1 MSDKRPPPTV
11 LIAEDDRW
19 TADLLVQLV
28 RSARCDANIQR
39 FEDGQ
44 QVLELCQRRP
54 PSLVIAS
61 SQLRGLDGLELLRQ
75 LRRDRS
81 RPLLPFFLI
90 GANADTAS
98 VRAALPL
105 HPTAYLTKPFE
116 AEKLLRRLQQVL
128 VAPGEEVVYT
138 PPAAPPSM
146 TLDAFLADQRESA
159 EGAPLLDGV
168 REALQRLNSRD
179 CALGELEALFGK
191 DPHLTAQLIAVANSA
206 QRARG
211 GNCQTLGQALPR
223 VGVVHALNLA
233 LGVALQRSANLAD
246 ETLAGQARHFWEC
259 SQRTADYA
267 HWLAERLKVDAERC
281 YTAGLLH
288 RLGDLA
294 VLRSLQDWRNAA
306 GALDEL
312 SIDSSLQRHSA
323 GFGGA
328 MRTRWRLPLDLRQLI
343 GAAYQ
348 LGSGVYSREALIMN
362 LAAQLAAQTPED
374 PPQALAETKAARMLG
389 LDKATLARLPVAQ
402 AS

>member
-1 MSDKRPPPTV
+1 MSAERPPPTV

-19 TADLLVQLV
+19 TSDLLAQLV

-44 QVLELCQRRP
+44 QVLDLCRRRT

-75 LRRDRS
+75 LRRDKS
-81 RPLLPFFLI
+81 KPLLPFFLI

-105 HPTAYLTKPFE
+105 QPTAYLTKPFE
-116 AEKLLRRLQQVL
+116 AEKLLRRLHQVL
-128 VAPGEEVVYT
+128 VEPGEEVVCAM
-138 PPAAPPSM
+138 PAAPPSM
-146 TLDAFLADQRESA
+146 SLDQFLADQRESA
-159 EGAPLLDGV
+159 EGAPLLNGV

-179 CALGELEALFGK
+179 CSLGELETLFGK

-206 QRARG
+206 ERARAG
-211 GNCQTLGQALPR
+211 KCQTLAQALPR
-223 VGVVHALNLA
+223 VGVVHAMNLA

-246 ETLAGQARHFWEC
+246 ETLAEQAQHFWEY

-267 HWLAERLKVDAERC
+267 HWLAERLKVDAELC

-312 SIDSSLQRHSA
+312 SIANALQRHSA

-343 GAAYQ
+343 GAAYL

-362 LAAQLAAQTPED
+362 LAAQLAAQTPDDE
-374 PPQALAETKAARMLG
+374 PQALAETKAARMLG
-389 LDKATLARLPVAQ
+389 LDKGTLSRLPVAQ

>member
-1 MSDKRPPPTV
+1 MQAFGGQEHHREV
-11 LIAEDDRW
+11 GG
-19 TADLLVQLV
+19 V
-28 RSARCDANIQR
+28 R
-39 FEDGQ
+39 
-44 QVLELCQRRP
+44 RR
-54 PSLVIAS
+54 
-61 SQLRGLDGLELLRQ
+61 
-75 LRRDRS
+75 
-81 RPLLPFFLI
+81 
-90 GANADTAS
+90 N
-98 VRAALPL
+98 
-105 HPTAYLTKPFE
+105 
-116 AEKLLRRLQQVL
+116 VL
-128 VAPGEEVVYT
+128 VADRFGLH
-138 PPAAPPSM
+138 AHRAFK
-146 TLDAFLADQRESA
+146 LDA
-159 EGAPLLDGV
+159 
-168 REALQRLNSRD
+168 LQ
-179 CALGELEALFGK
+179 AY
-191 DPHLTAQLIAVANSA
+191 
-206 QRARG
+206 
-211 GNCQTLGQALPR
+211 
-223 VGVVHALNLA
+223 A

-246 ETLAGQARHFWEC
+246 ETLAGLARHFWEY

-267 HWLAERLKVDAERC
+267 HWLAERLKVDAELC

-362 LAAQLAAQTPED
+362 LAAQLAAQTPGD

>member
-1 MSDKRPPPTV
+1 MPDERPPPTV

-28 RSARCDANIQR
+28 RSARCDADIQR
-39 FEDGQ
+39 FEDGR
-44 QVLELCQRRP
+44 QVLELCRRKL
-54 PSLVIAS
+54 PSLVIAG

-75 LRRDRS
+75 LRRDKS
-81 RPLLPFFLI
+81 SPLLPFFLI
-90 GANADTAS
+90 GANADAAS

-105 HPTAYLTKPFE
+105 QPTAYLTKPFE
-116 AEKLLRRLQQVL
+116 AEKLLRRLRQVL
-128 VAPGEEVVYT
+128 LEPGEEVAWAA
-138 PPAAPPSM
+138 PAAPPSG
-146 TLDAFLADQRESA
+146 TLDQFLASQRENA
-159 EGAPLLDGV
+159 EGAPLPAEV
-168 REALQRLNSRD
+168 REALLRLNSRS
-179 CALGELEALFGK
+179 CSLGELETLFGK
-191 DPHLTAQLIAVANSA
+191 DPQLTAQLIAVANSA
-206 QRARG
+206 ERARASK
-211 GNCQTLGQALPR
+211 CQTLGQALPR
-223 VGVVHALNLA
+223 VGVVHAMNLA

-246 ETLAGQARHFWEC
+246 ETLAEQARHFWEY

-267 HWLAERLKVDAERC
+267 YWLAGRLKVDAELC

-306 GALDEL
+306 GPLDEL
-312 SIDSSLQRHSA
+312 AISQSLQRHSA

-348 LGSGVYSREALIMN
+348 LNSGVYSREALVMN
-362 LAAQLAAQTPED
+362 LAAQLAAQPPGDE
-374 PPQALAETKAARMLG
+374 PQALAETKAARMLG
-389 LDKATLARLPVAQ
+389 LDKSILARLPAAQ